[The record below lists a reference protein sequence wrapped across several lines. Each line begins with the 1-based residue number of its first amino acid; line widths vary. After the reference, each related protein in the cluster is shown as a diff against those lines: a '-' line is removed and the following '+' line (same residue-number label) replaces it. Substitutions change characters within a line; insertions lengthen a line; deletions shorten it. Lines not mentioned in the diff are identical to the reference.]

1 MGRKGIPDFSQAEN
15 ILRDALARTGIAAAT
30 GSRDLSDTR
39 GRLMRL
45 LDGSFFWIGTL
56 SAIWLVV
63 LLVTQS
69 VTRGF
74 SQIWFIVPIYGLL
87 AYLVLPRVHTALSRI
102 YLPDYFIGR
111 ARTREGMLGDPLNL
125 GFLGSEMQL
134 HAAMTRSGW
143 TAADPIDS
151 KSTRRIISSTLRR
164 TSYPEAPVSNLYVFG
179 RVHDF
184 AYQREVDGNPSQRHH
199 VRFWKTPDGW
209 LLPGGHRV
217 DWVAGAT
224 YDRTVG
230 FSLFT
235 LQITHKIEQD
245 TDIERDYIVQTLEHV
260 QGDQVIRGITVDVIE
275 NFSTGY
281 HSRNGGGDSIITD
294 GALPI
299 VDLRGIASETF
310 HDTDAPPTTLIR
322 AVRPIGTAVGAI
334 LLLLRSG
341 AWLSVGFILLADLIG
356 GLFPHLVTDN
366 DTGRVMFDGRDV
378 TETFAMWA
386 VIALA
391 VFFLAVTIIPIWL
404 TVSVFKGHTWS
415 RLVAMAISTLTIAI
429 TIVRF
434 SGDASLTLQSG
445 LVAFSLDIGVLLAL
459 SGEDAQRYARDRG
472 AERRRALTPKP

>member
-1 MGRKGIPDFSQAEN
+1 
-15 ILRDALARTGIAAAT
+15 
-30 GSRDLSDTR
+30 
-39 GRLMRL
+39 MRL
-45 LDGSFFWIGTL
+45 LDGTFFWVGTL
-56 SAIWLVV
+56 SAIWLIV
-63 LLVTQS
+63 LLVAQT

-74 SQIWFIVPIYGLL
+74 SQIWYVIPIYVLL

-125 GFLGSEMQL
+125 GLLGSEMQV
-134 HAAMTRSGW
+134 HAAMTRAGW
-143 TAADPIDS
+143 TLADPIDS

-164 TSYPEAPVSNLYVFG
+164 KSYPEAPVSNLYVFG

-217 DWVAGAT
+217 DWVAGGT

-235 LQITHKIEQD
+235 LQVTHKIEQD
-245 TDIERDYIVQTLEHV
+245 TDIERDYIVQTLADSAA
-260 QGDQVIRGITVDVIE
+260 GAPTTSAITVDVIE

-281 HSRNGGGDSIITD
+281 HSRNGGGDNILTD

-299 VDLRGIASETF
+299 IDVSPVVLAAASETL
-310 HDTDAPPTTLIR
+310 DPADAPPTLIH

-341 AWLSVGFILLADLIG
+341 AWLSVGFLALAEMIAS
-356 GLFPHLVTDN
+356 LFPHLLADN
-366 DTGRVMFDGRDV
+366 DTGRVMLDGRDV
-378 TETFAMWA
+378 TETFAIWA
-386 VIALA
+386 VIGLGIF
-391 VFFLAVTIIPIWL
+391 VLLVTVVPIWL

-415 RLVAMAISTLTIAI
+415 RLVAMAISTLTIIVTEIYFAGHGNLAI
-429 TIVRF
+429 QT
-434 SGDASLTLQSG
+434 G
-445 LVAFSLDIGVLLAL
+445 LIAFSLDIGVLLAL
-459 SGEDAQRYARDRG
+459 SGADAQRYARDRG
-472 AERRRALTPKP
+472 AERAAARLR

>member
-1 MGRKGIPDFSQAEN
+1 
-15 ILRDALARTGIAAAT
+15 
-30 GSRDLSDTR
+30 
-39 GRLMRL
+39 MRL
-45 LDGSFFWIGTL
+45 LDGTFFWIGTL
-56 SAIWLVV
+56 SAIWLVA
-63 LLVTQS
+63 LLVSQT
-69 VTRGF
+69 VTSGF
-74 SQIWFIVPIYGLL
+74 SQIWFILPIYLLL

-125 GFLGSEMQL
+125 GFLGTEMQL
-134 HAAMTRSGW
+134 HAAMTRAGW

-164 TSYPEAPVSNLYVFG
+164 KSYPEAPVSNLYAFG

-245 TDIERDYIVQTLEHV
+245 TDIERDFIVQTLEHSTPAGGV
-260 QGDQVIRGITVDVIE
+260 TSDVTVDVIE

-281 HSRNGGGDSIITD
+281 HSRNGGGDNIITD

-299 VDLRGIASETF
+299 IDLRGIPL
-310 HDTDAPPTTLIR
+310 HPDAAMTTPGAAPATLIR

-341 AWLSVGFILLADLIG
+341 AWLSVGFIILAGMIA
-356 GLFPHLVTDN
+356 GLFPHLVSDD
-366 DTGRVMFDGRDV
+366 DTGRVMLDGRDV
-378 TETFAMWA
+378 TEAFAMWA
-386 VIALA
+386 VIGLG
-391 VFFLAVTIIPIWL
+391 VFLLAVTIIPIWL

-415 RLVAMAISTLTIAI
+415 RLVAMAISTVTIIITEVVTANHGGLTFQ
-429 TIVRF
+429 T
-434 SGDASLTLQSG
+434 G
-445 LVAFSLDIGVLLAL
+445 LIAFSLDIGVLLAL
-459 SGEDAQRYARDRG
+459 SGEDAQRYARERDS
-472 AERRRALTPKP
+472 ERRSGLTRRR

>member
-1 MGRKGIPDFSQAEN
+1 MSG
-15 ILRDALARTGIAAAT
+15 AT
-30 GSRDLSDTR
+30 GYRNLSDTR
-39 GRLMRL
+39 GRLRRL
-45 LDGSFFWIGTL
+45 LDGTFFLIGTL
-56 SAIWLVV
+56 SAMWLIV
-63 LLVTQS
+63 LLITQS
-69 VTRGF
+69 VTLGF
-74 SQIWFIVPIYGLL
+74 TQIWFIIPIYVLL

-111 ARTREGMLGDPLNL
+111 ARTREGMLGDPVNL
-125 GFLGSEMQL
+125 GFLGTEMQL
-134 HAAMTRSGW
+134 HTAMTRAGW

-164 TSYPEAPVSNLYVFG
+164 KSYPEAPVSNLYVFG

-184 AYQREVDGNPSQRHH
+184 AYQREVAGNPSQRHH

-235 LQITHKIEQD
+235 LQVTHKIEQD

-260 QGDQVIRGITVDVIE
+260 QEDQVTRDITVNVIE

-299 VDLRGIASETF
+299 VDLRGIALTF
-310 HDTDAPPTTLIR
+310 DLAPAAASVTPSISATSHDTDAQPTTLIR

-356 GLFPHLVTDN
+356 GLFPHLVADN

-472 AERRRALTPKP
+472 AERAAARPPRVSRR